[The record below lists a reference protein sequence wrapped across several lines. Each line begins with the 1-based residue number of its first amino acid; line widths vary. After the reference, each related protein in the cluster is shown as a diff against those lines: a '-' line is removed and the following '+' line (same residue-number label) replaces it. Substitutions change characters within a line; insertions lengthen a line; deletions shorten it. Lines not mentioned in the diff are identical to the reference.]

1 MKKAFIWCMAVVA
14 FSACN
19 LPPSKY
25 VNPFVGT
32 DFHGHTTPAAIVPFG
47 MIQPGPDTRLE
58 GWDGC
63 SGYHYSDDTIYGFSH
78 THLSGTGVEDYCDI
92 LLMPFANESEM
103 MTDGKL
109 NNLDYCSPF
118 SHKNEKASP
127 GYYRVLLDKDRLKV
141 ELTASERAAFHRYT
155 YPYAGTK
162 GFVVDLQHRD
172 KVIDAG
178 MHIGTDC
185 ITGWRRSN
193 SWNPDQKIFFALK
206 SNLAFSKVI
215 YSADSTQ
222 AVVYLPEEKKEALI
236 TVSISAVDID
246 GAIKNM
252 GEMWED
258 GTVDFEKKQGHAT
271 SLWNRELGKIMVSG
285 MSLNDKRTFYSALYH
300 CMTAPYL
307 YSDVDGRYRG
317 TDNQIHRTE
326 ARADGSMHNIYTVFS
341 LWDTYRTLHPLLTII
356 DPQRTE
362 DFIYTFLKQ
371 YEQGGE
377 LTMWELSSHE
387 THCMIGYHSAPVIL
401 EAWNA
406 GILDSWSSERKN
418 KLIEGLVV
426 TSNRTEAHRKYGK
439 EGFLNSEYDNESV
452 SKTLEYAYDDWCI
465 AQCAK
470 LMGNDSVY
478 NIYIRR
484 SQSWQNIM
492 NEDGF
497 MQARRNGGF
506 VTPFEPTEI
515 NNHYTEANSWQYSTY
530 VPHDIPQWV
539 KYMGGK
545 ERASEFLDS
554 LFFTTAKLS
563 GREQSDVTGLVGQY
577 AHGNEPSHAAAFLYT
592 YLGKPERSDSLVRHI
607 LDNLYS
613 AKPDGLCG
621 NEDCG
626 QMSAWYVMSAMGM
639 YPVCPGS
646 GEMVTTTPIFDKI
659 TLHLDSARTM
669 TIEKSM
675 WQSGKFIRQWR
686 QGECFDGVF
695 LDQSAVGLSDNERTT
710 PTPIFGDWQQR
721 FNGSATIT
729 LRCIDPSAAIYYT
742 TDGSTPDTAST
753 RYSGAFTIAEDAVV
767 AAVAYT
773 ADKSFSPV
781 VRHVK
786 TAFYADK
793 TLSYITTPDPQYY
806 ENGEEGLIDRLHGS
820 SNYRIGGWQGW
831 TGDME
836 VMIDLLEEKVIYGV
850 GVECLENMRS
860 WIFFPKSME
869 ISVSTDG
876 TNFTQVS
883 GNAEWENVLKQY
895 PAIRERQEES
905 NVETFNLKFAG
916 GTNARY
922 VKVKV
927 ENYGAIPDWHVSSG
941 EQAWLFVDEIMI
953 Y

>member
-1 MKKAFIWCMAVVA
+1 MKRLLLACMAVVMLTA
-14 FSACN
+14 CEFS
-19 LPPSKY
+19 PVVY
-25 VNPFVGT
+25 VNPLVGT
-32 DFHGHTTPAAIVPFG
+32 DFHGHTTPSAIVPFG

-63 SGYHYSDDTIYGFSH
+63 SGYHYSDDTLYGFSH

-92 LLMPFANESEM
+92 LLMPFGNEAEM

-109 NNLDYCSPF
+109 DNNAYCSPF
-118 SHKNEKASP
+118 RHKNEKTHP
-127 GYYRVLLDKDRLKV
+127 GYYRVFLDKDKLKA

-155 YPYAGTK
+155 YPAIGTK

-172 KVIDAG
+172 KVIEAG
-178 MHIGTDC
+178 MQIGKDR

-193 SWNPDQKIFFALK
+193 SWNPDQKIYFALK
-206 SNLAFSKVI
+206 SDLEFKEVV

-222 AVVYLPEEKKEALI
+222 AIVYLPEDKKEVNI
-236 TVSISAVDID
+236 TVTISAVDTL
-246 GAIKNM
+246 GAIRNM
-252 GEMWED
+252 GKFWKEE
-258 GTVDFEKKQGHAT
+258 TPDFEKQKQQA
-271 SLWNRELGKIMVSG
+271 SAMWDNELRKISVSG
-285 MSLNDKRTFYSALYH
+285 RSIEKKRVFYSALYH

-317 TDNQIHRTE
+317 TDNQIHVTE
-326 ARADGSMHNIYTVFS
+326 TRADGSRHNVYTVFS

-362 DFIYTFLKQ
+362 DFIYTFLKH

-377 LTMWELSSHE
+377 LTMWELASHE

-406 GILDSWSSERKN
+406 GILDSWSTERKS
-418 KLIEGLVV
+418 KLIEGMVA
-426 TSNRTEAHRKYGK
+426 TSNRTEAHRRYGHD
-439 EGFLNSEYDNESV
+439 GYLSSEHDNESV

-470 LMGNDSVY
+470 LMDNDSVY
-478 NIYIRR
+478 RTYIHRC
-484 SQSWQNIM
+484 QSWQNIM
-492 NEDGF
+492 NDKGF

-530 VPHDIPQWV
+530 VPHDIPQWI
-539 KYMGGK
+539 KQIGGK
-545 ERASEFLDS
+545 EKALEFLDS

-577 AHGNEPSHAAAFLYT
+577 AHGNEPSHAAAFMYT
-592 YLGKPERSDSLVRHI
+592 YLDKPQKSDSLVRHI
-607 LDNLYS
+607 LENLYS

-626 QMSAWYVMSAMGM
+626 QMSAWYVMSAIGM

-646 GEMVTTTPIFDKI
+646 GEMVTTTPLFDKI
-659 TLHLDSARTM
+659 AIRLDTATTM
-669 TIEKSM
+669 TIEKKSWM
-675 WQSGKFIRQWR
+675 PGKFIRQWR
-686 QGECFDGVF
+686 QGATFDGQF
-695 LDQSAVGLSDNERTT
+695 HNQSAVGLSENERIT
-710 PTPIFGDWQQR
+710 PTPIFGEWQQR
-721 FNGSATIT
+721 FNGTATIA
-729 LRCIDPSAAIYYT
+729 LHCVEAEAAIYYT
-742 TDGSTPDTAST
+742 TDGSRPDTSST
-753 RYSGAFTIAEDAVV
+753 RYTAPFLLTEDAVI
-767 AAVAYT
+767 AAVAYNP
-773 ADKSFSPV
+773 KKGFSQV
-781 VRHVK
+781 VKHQK
-786 TAFYADK
+786 TAFFADK
-793 TLSYITTPDPQYY
+793 TLTYITRPDPQYY
-806 ENGEEGLIDRLHGS
+806 ENGEEGLIDRLHGTP
-820 SNYRIGGWQGW
+820 NYRIGGWQGW

-836 VMIDLLEEKVIYGV
+836 VMIDLLEEKIINGV

-860 WIFFPKSME
+860 WIFFPKGIE
-869 ISVSTDG
+869 ISSSTDG
-876 TNFTQVS
+876 TTFTPMT
-883 GNAEWENVLKQY
+883 GTAEWEKTLEQY

-905 NVETFNLKFAG
+905 NMATFSVMAPAG
-916 GTNARY
+916 HTARY
-922 VKVKV
+922 LKVKV
-927 ENYGAIPDWHVSSG
+927 TNYGALPVWHISSG